1 MLNRACPINDG
12 LFQSWVLFS
21 YLASTHSHKTGQTN
35 QTKIDGVMEI
45 MKYKNMICKIALAFK
60 TRPLRVTYFYI
71 LVLFILPVNI
81 HSVSHN

>member
-1 MLNRACPINDG
+1 
-12 LFQSWVLFS
+12 
-21 YLASTHSHKTGQTN
+21 
-35 QTKIDGVMEI
+35 